1 MRRNQRISGELKL
14 STGNEWLGP
23 LSLIERRHASD
34 VLLAMIFKI
43 IAAGAFV
50 RDLSSFLNLLSYCL
64 DSEWDESSREMGE
77 KKEIQRTGPRGERY
91 RFAVKG
97 CTVLL
102 LLLQIKPH
110 VPNLYE
116 SFAQCCGSIEGAA
129 GWILCAIVN
138 SFDDTIRSL
147 GMQCI
152 VAFTETTAK
161 SPDSPLSFGTPSD
174 SEAPRSTPTDGSRA
188 NRRIQSLLAVGKG
201 LAGMGPG
208 VKSIALPPSRLTARV
223 TYKLMW
229 HLLKGHR
236 SRFGM
241 KSCEALIYLAVDEA
255 ETLLSSSHSKASIL
269 DTFVVPD
276 NVLRGGYQ
284 INITPDVC
292 SLIPGQSIRDGLGI
306 STVMRLLR
314 FLSSEMKDKL
324 LATLLRLVVNDV
336 SSVITLSSLPDWQPC
351 LFHLISE
358 TLERFNVGR
367 SNDTATRLATNVDF
381 LDEMDDGEVSM
392 PSEIIEA
399 AVTLEAR
406 LDLCLDLYANL
417 LGHCVRE
424 GGDKVNRGA
433 DFTTLCHVF
442 GIYIINTV
450 YAFCTGPPICRR
462 CSITSACL
470 PEWPRCFILDL

>member
-1 MRRNQRISGELKL
+1 M
-14 STGNEWLGP
+14 GP
-23 LSLIERRHASD
+23 LSLIERRHASG

-77 KKEIQRTGPRGERY
+77 KKRIERTGPREERY

-97 CTVLL
+97 CAVLL

-116 SFAQCCGSIEGAA
+116 SFAQCCGGIEGAA
-129 GWILCAIVN
+129 GWILCAVVN

-147 GMQCI
+147 GVRCI

-161 SPDSPLSFGTPSD
+161 SPDSPLSFGNPPD
-174 SEAPRSTPTDGSRA
+174 PKAPRPTPTDGSRA

-208 VKSIALPPSRLTARV
+208 VKFIVLSPSRLTARV
-223 TYKLMW
+223 IYKLMW

-241 KSCEALIYLAVDEA
+241 KSYEALIYLAVDEA
-255 ETLLSSSHSKASIL
+255 GTLFSSSPSKAFVL

-284 INITPDVC
+284 ININPEVC
-292 SLIPGQSIRDGLGI
+292 SGAPGQSLRNGLGI

-314 FLSSEMKDKL
+314 FLSSDMKDKL
-324 LATLLRLVVNDV
+324 LATLLRLVITDIW
-336 SSVITLSSLPDWQPC
+336 SVITLSSLPDWQPC

-358 TLERFNVGR
+358 TLERFNGGA
-367 SNDTATRLATNVDF
+367 SNENARLATNVDF
-381 LDEMDDGEVSM
+381 LDEMDGREVSM
-392 PSEIIEA
+392 PSEIIETA
-399 AVTLEAR
+399 ATLEAR
-406 LDLCLDLYANL
+406 LDLCLDLYATL
-417 LGHCVRE
+417 LDHCMRE
-424 GGDKVNRGA
+424 GGDKVSRGELHSLL
-433 DFTTLCHVF
+433 FRHLF
-442 GIYIINTV
+442 GIYITNTFCT
-450 YAFCTGPPICRR
+450 FCTGPPISRR
-462 CSITSACL
+462 RSITSACL
-470 PEWPRCFILDL
+470 PEWPRCVILDL